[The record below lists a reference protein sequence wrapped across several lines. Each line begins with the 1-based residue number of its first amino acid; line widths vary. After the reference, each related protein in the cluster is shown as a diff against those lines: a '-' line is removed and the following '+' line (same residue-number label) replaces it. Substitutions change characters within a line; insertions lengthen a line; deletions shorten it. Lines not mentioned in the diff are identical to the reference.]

1 MNSSSFS
8 TLNKT
13 QAGLPISLAYAPSAT
28 DSLYLEMEVA
38 QGTTLLQALQQSGW
52 LQKYPALQQ
61 WCDEHAQDE
70 QINNKSWAVGVFS
83 QKKLLSYVL
92 HAHDRIEIYR
102 PLTIDPMRKR
112 KKRAVS
118 KG

>member
-1 MNSSSFS
+1 MIESS
-8 TLNKT
+8 LNIFDKG

-28 DSLYLEMEVA
+28 QSLYLEMEVA
-38 QGTTLLQALQQSGW
+38 EGTTLLQALQQSGW
-52 LQKYPALQQ
+52 LQKYPDLQQ

-70 QINNKSWAVGVFS
+70 QINNKTWAVGVFS

-92 HAHDRIEIYR
+92 QAHDRIEIYR

-112 KKRAVS
+112 KKRAIRQ
-118 KG
+118 